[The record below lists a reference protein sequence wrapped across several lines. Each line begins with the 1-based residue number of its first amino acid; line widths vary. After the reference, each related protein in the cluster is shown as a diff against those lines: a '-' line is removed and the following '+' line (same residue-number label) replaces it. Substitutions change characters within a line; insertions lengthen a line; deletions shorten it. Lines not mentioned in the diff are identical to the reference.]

1 MRISSGPW
9 AQGSASSRGPAVP
22 EAPQAPPMLH
32 AAVAFGRLLRWAG
45 LTAGTDRVVEFTRA
59 LEELDPTRREDVYWA
74 GRVTFCSR
82 REDLELY
89 DNAFEAFW
97 EGRKKKP
104 RTPRGPKLR
113 LFAPPTDSVQ
123 PPKKSA
129 EKNEKGVEAVRLR
142 YSPVDVL

>member
-9 AQGSASSRGPAVP
+9 AQGSACSREPAVP

-32 AAVAFGRLLRWAG
+32 AAVAFGRLLRRAG
-45 LTAGTDRVVEFTRA
+45 LAAGTDRVVEFTRA

-89 DNAFEAFW
+89 DKAFQAFW
-97 EGRKKKP
+97 EEIESTKA
-104 RTPRGPKLR
+104 LR
-113 LFAPPTDSVQ
+113 
-123 PPKKSA
+123 PPKTRFS
-129 EKNEKGVEAVRLR
+129 V
-142 YSPVDVL
+142 S